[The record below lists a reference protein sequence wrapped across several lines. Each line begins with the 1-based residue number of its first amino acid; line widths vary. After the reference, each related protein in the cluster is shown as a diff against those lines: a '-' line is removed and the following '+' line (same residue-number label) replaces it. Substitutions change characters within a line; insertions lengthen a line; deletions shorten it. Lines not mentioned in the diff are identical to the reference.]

1 MGARCN
7 SCRCCQSDAVAQLYA
22 SWQKSTGRMAPL
34 HSLLFQ
40 VALLLLL
47 LLALNIASL
56 VINVQRALNALAN
69 PASSIGVRHSVA
81 PPTGCALSMY

>member
-1 MGARCN
+1 
-7 SCRCCQSDAVAQLYA
+7 VAQLYA

-40 VALLLLL
+40 VALLL